1 MYLDGPKDCNGKQ
14 GGGFL
19 GRAEA
24 LTDRQSLCAGGE
36 SRKWPYNGGF
46 GRRKSSI
53 ARFLFMNFDDLSH
66 GEEKQV
72 TGSHI
77 LEQLCVPASP
87 GQLQSIPSQNRKK
100 D

>member
-1 MYLDGPKDCNGKQ
+1 MDQKIVMASR

-36 SRKWPYNGGF
+36 GRKWPYNGGF